1 MRFINPKNDF
11 AFKKI
16 FGSTESKT
24 ILKHFLNAVIYN
36 GEATIQDL
44 EIIDPYQHG
53 HLETLKDTILD
64 IKATITGDKIV
75 VIEMQVI
82 SMNAFD
88 KRVLY
93 NAAKA
98 ISLQL
103 ETSQSY
109 HRIKPVIAV
118 TIADFILFPE
128 DPELVSYFRL
138 RKDDNYRVYPEGLM
152 LVFVELPKFNKSLE
166 GLETDLERWAYF
178 LQEAC
183 TLEAIPESL
192 EKSPHFQ
199 QAFAIAERLGM
210 TPRELEHLQ
219 RREMFVQDEI
229 NRLTFAKEI
238 GRKEQTIAIAR
249 SLLISNTVPL
259 EVISQSTGLS
269 LAELEAISQ
278 DLKSQELGKS

>member
-16 FGSTESKT
+16 FGSTDSKN
-24 ILKHFLNAVIYN
+24 ILKHFLNAVIYGGN
-36 GEATIQDL
+36 STIEDL

-53 HLETLKDTILD
+53 HLESLKDTILD
-64 IKATITGDKIV
+64 IKAIITGNKIV

-82 SMNAFD
+82 NMNAFD

-103 ETSQSY
+103 DTGQSY

-138 RKDDNYRVYPEGLM
+138 RKDGNYRVYSEGMM
-152 LVFVELPKFNKSLE
+152 LAFVELPKFHKSLE
-166 GLETDLERWAYF
+166 SLETDLERWVYF
-178 LQEAC
+178 LQEASNLQ
-183 TLEAIPESL
+183 TIPEPLKKLPSFH
-192 EKSPHFQ
+192 E
-199 QAFAIAERLGM
+199 AFAIAEQVRM
-210 TPRELEHLQ
+210 TRQELEHLQ
-219 RREMFVQDEI
+219 KRQMYLQDEI
-229 NRLTFAKEI
+229 NRLDFATQKGVEEGKIQAKLESVPRLAAMGMSVEEI
-238 GRKEQTIAIAR
+238 AQ
-249 SLLISNTVPL
+249 
-259 EVISQSTGLS
+259 GL
-269 LAELEAISQ
+269 ELEIEVVRGAIDNASPE
-278 DLKSQELGKS
+278 SE